1 MKRCDIYKATIAKD
15 YSTLWEKAKIPIS
28 VTVAETWNDSEGIIG
43 KTKHKIWAELLRNL
57 GKSLAPVK
65 PLAKYFWLPCGQ
77 FHFKFHKSSFILF
90 MCLNAITLKLQLAIE
105 VFCLCLL
112 FFCSRFLF
120 LLEEVTKYRLVMVL
134 FLHTVRQNLCFSHF
148 RWIYMSPWTARRGHD
163 SLI

>member
-77 FHFKFHKSSFILF
+77 FHFKFRKSSFILF

-120 LLEEVTKYRLVMVL
+120 LLAEVTKYRLVMVL